1 MSFLRGLVFSLA
13 IVVLATLGLAGARW
27 GGLLPAPSGGST
39 DVADTTDQTECPVI
53 SSSALET
60 FNERVVDLYAQGD
73 KTCAK
78 ELALRAIDKA
88 RAKLNEGDTAYIDAV
103 NNLARLEAEDENWDA
118 AAELYA
124 EVVDFYADT
133 GQDFGIQAAE
143 ARFRLAAALG
153 QAGKPREAN
162 KIYEEARSR
171 AESGPDGGFGGPEED
186 PPELAA
192 RGIGEP
198 DVSGHSEIDVFYGT
212 DRAPQIEDGVIQYTS
227 DQDGSLHLGV
237 ATVTIPASHTY
248 GELES
253 PSIWRLEFRPNP
265 DRHVILRS
273 VDELDPTTFQ
283 SALERYMQKADSR
296 EAFVFIHGYNVT
308 FEDAARR
315 TAQMAYDMK
324 FPGAPIFY
332 SWPSRGQLLSYAR
345 DETMVQRT
353 APYFSDFLQMVARE
367 SGAETVHLIAHS
379 MGNRAL
385 VNALKLLDQNTD
397 GAEEGPL
404 FNEILLTAPDIDVE
418 VFRQVAD
425 SITAMGNGTTLY
437 ASANDK
443 ALGVSRRL
451 RSDLTRLGDTR
462 EGIAVIPNIESIDA
476 SLVPSD
482 FLGHGYF
489 ADSQTVLSDID
500 LLIDTGQRAEDRGL
514 PSATNADGQT
524 FWRVQPCGA
533 TALSC

>member
-13 IVVLATLGLAGARW
+13 IVVLATLGVAGGRW
-27 GGLLPAPSGGST
+27 AGMLPTPPGDA
-39 DVADTTDQTECPVI
+39 TETATPDEVPACEAVGAMPVP
-53 SSSALET
+53 AL
-60 FNERVVDLYAQGD
+60 NERVVDLYALGD
-73 KTCAK
+73 TGCAK
-78 ELALRAIDKA
+78 ELAVRALDEA
-88 RAKLNEGDTAYIDAV
+88 RANLNEGEPAFIDAL
-103 NNLARLEAEDENWDA
+103 NNLARLEIDSENWDA
-118 AAELYA
+118 AAKLYE
-124 EVVDFYADT
+124 EVVDHFADT
-133 GQDFGIQAAE
+133 DQDQGVQATE
-143 ARFRLAAALG
+143 ARYRLAAALG
-153 QAGKPREAN
+153 LAGKPREAER
-162 KIYEEARSR
+162 IYAEARARS
-171 AESGPDGGFGGPEED
+171 AVVAMELPSGEADVPE
-186 PPELAA
+186 AA
-192 RGIGEP
+192 ASTRGVGQS
-198 DVSGHSEIDVFYGT
+198 DASGHSEIDVFFGT
-212 DRAPQIEDGVIQYTS
+212 DRAPQIDGGVIQYTA
-227 DQDGSLHLGV
+227 DQDGELHLGV

-265 DRHVILRS
+265 DRHVILQS
-273 VDELDPTTFQ
+273 VDELDQTTFQ

-296 EAFVFIHGYNVT
+296 EAFVFVHGYNVT

-332 SWPSRGQLLSYAR
+332 SWPSRGRLLSYAR

-353 APYFSDFLQMVARE
+353 VPYLSDFLTLVARE
-367 SGAETVHLIAHS
+367 TGAETVHLIAHS
-379 MGNRAL
+379 MGNRAMS
-385 VNALKLLDQNTD
+385 NALKLLHQESD
-397 GAEEGPL
+397 GLEGPL

-418 VFRQVAD
+418 VFRQIAD
-425 SITAMGNGTTLY
+425 AVTGMGQGTTLY

-462 EGIAVIPNIESIDA
+462 DGIAVIPNMESIDA

-489 ADSQTVLSDID
+489 ADSQTVLNDID
-500 LLIDTGQRAEDRGL
+500 LLLDTGQRAEDRGL
-514 PSATNADGQT
+514 TRAQNANGQT
-524 FWRVQPCGA
+524 FWRVQPCGP